1 MQAQIEQLD
10 PSKNAQLDPSKNSS
24 RKTRGKLT
32 VNEFSDSNSE
42 GEFEDDERR
51 PQRMTQRAHVEDQL
65 KGIKL
70 KSRTFHGKLDPEA
83 YLEWER
89 KIELIFDCNL
99 YTKFQ
104 KVKLAA
110 IEFTDYA
117 AVWWD
122 QLRIKQR
129 RNKEPA
135 IRTWDNLKR
144 IMR

>member
-1 MQAQIEQLD
+1 
-10 PSKNAQLDPSKNSS
+10 
-24 RKTRGKLT
+24 
-32 VNEFSDSNSE
+32 
-42 GEFEDDERR
+42 
-51 PQRMTQRAHVEDQL
+51 MTQRANHMEDQL

-70 KSRTFHGKLDPEA
+70 KIPTFQGKSDPEA

-89 KIELIFDCNL
+89 KIELIFDCNH
-99 YTKFQ
+99 YTESQ

-129 RNKEPA
+129 KQEDSA
-135 IRTWDNLKR
+135 IGYGTT
-144 IMR
+144 